1 MFCCK
6 VSEYFWNGKGNGGDS
21 LCLSY
26 RGALWQINLPSSQD
40 RAKRPMYRDFEVW
53 EDDGRMRLFILPC
66 LNPFTLRLSSPVLGG
81 WEDDLSKK
89 AKVSIQTTTRS

>member
-26 RGALWQINLPSSQD
+26 SARSEKVGKRNRNQCIIYYLTKYNIIDGTSYPRYSQ
-40 RAKRPMYRDFEVW
+40 
-53 EDDGRMRLFILPC
+53 
-66 LNPFTLRLSSPVLGG
+66 
-81 WEDDLSKK
+81 
-89 AKVSIQTTTRS
+89 